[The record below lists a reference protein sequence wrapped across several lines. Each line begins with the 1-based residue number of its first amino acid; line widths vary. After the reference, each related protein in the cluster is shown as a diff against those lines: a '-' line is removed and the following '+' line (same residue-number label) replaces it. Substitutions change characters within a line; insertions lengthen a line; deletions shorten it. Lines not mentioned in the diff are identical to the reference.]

1 MYCHARAD
9 TTEVV
14 NFQSRKVCKTQPPL
28 HPIQHGS
35 TNIVFWFEWWKGKE
49 KLREKRQKIKIKL
62 KDKKLSMEERFKLQL
77 KLNDL
82 PRSSSRVRHRNRCQ
96 LTGRSRG
103 VYRKFGL
110 SRIKIRE
117 LSLEGKLPGVTK
129 SSW

>member
-1 MYCHARAD
+1 MAKKSSI
-9 TTEVV
+9 EK
-14 NFQSRKVCKTQPPL
+14 NNKRK
-28 HPIQHGS
+28 
-35 TNIVFWFEWWKGKE
+35 NIVKKFNN
-49 KLREKRQKIKIKL
+49 RRSSL
-62 KDKKLSMEERFKLQL
+62 KKQIMKKDLSMEERFKIQS

-82 PRSSSRVRHRNRCQ
+82 PRDSSKIRVRNRCE

-117 LSLEGKLPGVTK
+117 LSMAGSLPGVVK

>member
-1 MYCHARAD
+1 MAKASS
-9 TTEVV
+9 VQK
-14 NFQSRKVCKTQPPL
+14 NQF
-28 HPIQHGS
+28 
-35 TNIVFWFEWWKGKE
+35 
-49 KLREKRQKIKIKL
+49 RQKLIDKFKAKRKNLKNKIK
-62 KDKKLSMEERFKLQL
+62 DKNLSIEERIKFQN

-82 PRSSSRVRHRNRCQ
+82 PRNSSSIRYRNRCK

-117 LSLEGKLPGVTK
+117 LSMTGDLPGVVK